1 MHKLNSHIINNQ
13 SGVAL
18 ITALLIVSLATFIA
32 VNITERQ
39 QYDIRR
45 MQNLF
50 NNQQAYY
57 YATGG
62 EAWAKGLLYKD
73 HKNDLRS
80 NGTDNL
86 FEDWAQPLPPTL
98 IENGSIAGSVTDL
111 QGLFNINN
119 LYIKDINDT
128 SEKNRLKEQTL
139 VFNRLLTLLDIKINV
154 SDAIVDWLDDNQ
166 DTSPNGAEDDIYLQ
180 KTPAYRTAN
189 QMMSNPSELLL
200 IEGINFKI
208 YNTLRPFICA
218 LPEHSTININTAPA
232 EVIAALSSQIT
243 LDTARNIIEDRGS
256 AYESIKNFI
265 DETKGYAQNKVKY
278 EEDITTLIGVTS
290 QYFQVNADVKIDNIN
305 KMLISVLKRNADSS
319 VNILSRAPK
328 DF

>member
-1 MHKLNSHIINNQ
+1 MLKINNKVINNQ

-18 ITALLIVSLATFIA
+18 ITALLIVALATFIA

-86 FEDWAQPLPPTL
+86 FEDWAQPLPPTI
-98 IENGSIAGSVTDL
+98 IENGSIAGTITDL

-119 LYIKDINDT
+119 LYIKDANDA
-128 SEKNRLKEQTL
+128 SEKKRLKEQTL
-139 VFNRLLTLLDIKINV
+139 VFNRLLTLLDIKVNV
-154 SDAIVDWLDDNQ
+154 SDVIIDWLDDNQ

-180 KTPAYRTAN
+180 KTPAYRAAN
-189 QMMSNPSELLL
+189 QMINNPSELLL
-200 IEGINFKI
+200 IEGIDFEI
-208 YNTLRPFICA
+208 YNKLRPYICA
-218 LPEHSTININTAPA
+218 LPEHSTINANTAPA
-232 EVIAALSSQIT
+232 EVIAALSNQIT
-243 LDTARNIIEDRGS
+243 LDKASNIIEDRGS

-265 DETKGYAQNKVKY
+265 DETKGYARDKVKY
-278 EEDITTLIGVTS
+278 EEDISTLIGVTS
-290 QYFQVNADVKIDNIN
+290 QYFQVNADVKIDNLD
-305 KMLISVLKRNADSS
+305 KQLISVLKRNTDSS